1 MYGSL
6 SALIMVM
13 LWLYVCMNL
22 LLYGAEINAYFEK
35 EFPSGAD
42 VFVAGNKKIFLTV
55 FWHCGIVNRRK

>member
-35 EFPSGAD
+35 EFRQAQMSLWQD
-42 VFVAGNKKIFLTV
+42 KKLLDSFL
-55 FWHCGIVNRRK
+55 HCGIVDRRK